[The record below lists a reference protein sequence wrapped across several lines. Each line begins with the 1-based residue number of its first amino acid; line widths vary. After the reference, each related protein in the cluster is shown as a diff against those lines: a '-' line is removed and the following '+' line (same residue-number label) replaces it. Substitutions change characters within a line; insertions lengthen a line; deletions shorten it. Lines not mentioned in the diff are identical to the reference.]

1 MALSHLHGTERQLV
15 VPSGHRSSRIDI
27 RSRIRGRR
35 QVQRGLVV
43 QEVDDTSSLV
53 VSELSPDV

>member
-1 MALSHLHGTERQLV
+1 MALSHPYDAERQLA
-15 VPSGHRSSRIDI
+15 VPSGHRSSRIDV

-43 QEVDDTSSLV
+43 QEGDNIGSLV
-53 VSELSPDV
+53 VGELRPDI